1 MIKKINIALAVAF
14 AVLLAFKGLKSLR
27 DSRAKEPAA
36 RQESVAERPEVSQL
50 APRVYYGYW
59 AGYTLENPISN
70 RNGILLDIV
79 RAIFPN
85 ATYHRVKGEVDEFAK
100 ILRNDEHA
108 VLVGFGDHP
117 ALKEFPAA
125 KTPLMHCPLVL
136 MTLRTNPWRYRDA
149 SSLDGLRIVAA
160 ESFLDYKVIRDL
172 HERQGKGSTSLRL
185 MPSTVSKVDLS
196 EIVRKGEAD
205 AFAMGDLKNAEGA
218 GADRDGL
225 TSVRILQDFRKSR
238 PIANDGTLFRVSAK
252 DAAFAKRL
260 IEDYEAG
267 MRRIEKN
274 GLRRRIFEYYGIRY
288 EAMKSESK

>member
-1 MIKKINIALAVAF
+1 MIKKINIALVVAF
-14 AVLLAFKGLKSLR
+14 MTLLAFKGLKNFKDAREKNSEAR
-27 DSRAKEPAA
+27 QNAVAA
-36 RQESVAERPEVSQL
+36 RQDVSKL
-50 APRVYYGYW
+50 APCVYYAYW

-85 ATYHRVKGEVDEFAK
+85 ATYHRIKGDVDEFVK

-117 ALKEFPAA
+117 SLKEFPVA

-149 SSLDGLRIVAA
+149 SSLDGLRILAD

-172 HERQGKGSTSLRL
+172 HERRGKGSLRL
-185 MPSTVSKVDLS
+185 MPSTVSKVELA
-196 EIVRKGEAD
+196 EIVQKGEAD

-225 TSVRILQDFRKSR
+225 TSVRILQDFRKSK

-274 GLRRRIFEYYGIRY
+274 GMRRRIFEYYGIHY

>member
-1 MIKKINIALAVAF
+1 MIKKINIALVVAF
-14 AVLLAFKGLKSLR
+14 VVLLVFKGLKNFK
-27 DSRAKEPAA
+27 DARAKKAEMRQDAVAA
-36 RQESVAERPEVSQL
+36 QQEISQL
-50 APRVYYGYW
+50 APCVYYAYW

-85 ATYHRVKGEVDEFAK
+85 ATYRRIKGGMGEFAK
-100 ILRNDEHA
+100 ILRDEGHA
-108 VLVGFGDHP
+108 VVVGFGEHP
-117 ALKEFPAA
+117 ALKGFPTA

-136 MTLRTNPWRYRDA
+136 MTIRTNPWRYRDA
-149 SSLDGLRIVAA
+149 SSLDGLRIVAD

-172 HERQGKGSTSLRL
+172 HERQGKGATSLRL
-185 MPSTVSKVDLS
+185 MPSTVSKVELA

-218 GADRDGL
+218 DRDGL
-225 TSVRILQDFRKSR
+225 TSVRILQDFRKSK

-267 MRRIEKN
+267 MQRIEKN
-274 GLRRRIFEYYGIRY
+274 GMRRRIFEYYGIRY
-288 EAMKSESK
+288 ESVKSESK

>member
-1 MIKKINIALAVAF
+1 MIKKINIALVVAF
-14 AVLLAFKGLKSLR
+14 MTLLAFKGLKNFKDAREKKSEAR
-27 DSRAKEPAA
+27 QNAVAA
-36 RQESVAERPEVSQL
+36 RQDVSKL
-50 APRVYYGYW
+50 APCVYYAYW

-85 ATYHRVKGEVDEFAK
+85 ATYHRIKGDVDEFVK

-117 ALKEFPAA
+117 SLKEFPMA
-125 KTPLMHCPLVL
+125 KTPLLHCPLVL
-136 MTLRTNPWRYRDA
+136 MTLRTNPWRYKDA
-149 SSLDGLRIVAA
+149 SSLDGLRIVAD

-172 HERQGKGSTSLRL
+172 RERQGKDSKALRL
-185 MPSTVSKVDLS
+185 MPSTVSKVELA

-218 GADRDGL
+218 DMDGL
-225 TSVRILQDFRKSR
+225 TSVRVLQNFRKSK
-238 PIANDGTLFRVSAK
+238 PIANDGTLLRVSGK

-267 MRRIEKN
+267 MQRIEKN
-274 GLRRRIFEYYGIRY
+274 GMHRRIYEYYGIPY
-288 EAMKSESK
+288 ETKRPDTSR